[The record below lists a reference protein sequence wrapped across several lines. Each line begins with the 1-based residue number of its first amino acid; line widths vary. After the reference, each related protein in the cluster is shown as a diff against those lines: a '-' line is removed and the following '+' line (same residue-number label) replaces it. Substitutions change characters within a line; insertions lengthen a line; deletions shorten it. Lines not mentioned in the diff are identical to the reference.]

1 MRTVAILVLVLS
13 PAAFAQDVELRGGP
27 GREVVGA
34 KCAICH
40 SLDYISMN
48 SRFLNRAGWEKT
60 VRKMIDVMGAPLE
73 EKDVSVVLDY
83 LAHSYGR

>member
-1 MRTVAILVLVLS
+1 VRTVAILLLVLS
-13 PAAFAQDVELRGGP
+13 PAAFAQDVKLRGGP
-27 GREVVGA
+27 GREVVAA

-48 SRFLNRAGWEKT
+48 SPFLDQAGWERT

-73 EKDVSVVLDY
+73 DKDVLVVLDY
-83 LAHSYGR
+83 LAHSYGK